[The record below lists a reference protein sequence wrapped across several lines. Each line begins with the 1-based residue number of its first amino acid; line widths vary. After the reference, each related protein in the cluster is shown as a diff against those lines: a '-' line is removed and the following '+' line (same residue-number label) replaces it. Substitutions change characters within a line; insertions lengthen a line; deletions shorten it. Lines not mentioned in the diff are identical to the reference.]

1 MQRGWAV
8 RLEDF
13 AGRWRV
19 ERRIDDRLGGVTGR
33 FEGGAWFRPVPQGLA
48 YREEGRLRLGA
59 GPEVVAVRD
68 YLWRE
73 EGGRIVVDHA
83 DGRPFHAFDPTA
95 PEGSHWC
102 DPDDYR
108 VRYDFSRWPEWRAEW
123 TVRGPRKDYRMESI
137 YTREGYPPT
146 SAGSNG

>member
-13 AGRWRV
+13 AGRWRIG
-19 ERRIDDRLGGVTGR
+19 RRIDDRLGAVTGR
-33 FEGGAWFRPVPQGLA
+33 FEGVAEFRPVPQGLA
-48 YREEGRLRLGA
+48 YREEGRMWLGA
-59 GPEVVAVRD
+59 APGVLAVRD

-73 EGGRIVVDHA
+73 EGGRIVIDHA
-83 DGRPFHAFDPTA
+83 DGRPFHAFDPA
-95 PEGSHWC
+95 EPEARHWC

-123 TVRGPRKDYRMESI
+123 TVRGPRKDYTMRSS
-137 YTREGYPPT
+137 YRREG
-146 SAGSNG
+146 